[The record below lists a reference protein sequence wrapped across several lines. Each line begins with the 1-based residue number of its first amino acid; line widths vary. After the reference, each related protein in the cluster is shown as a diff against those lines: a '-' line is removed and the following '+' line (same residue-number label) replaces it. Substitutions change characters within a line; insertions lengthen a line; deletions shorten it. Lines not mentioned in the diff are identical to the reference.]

1 MQYILYYWLGKDST
15 PDEKGAAALLV
26 IALDGGCI

>member
-1 MQYILYYWLGKDST
+1 VQYILYYWLGKDST

-26 IALDGGCI
+26 IALDGG